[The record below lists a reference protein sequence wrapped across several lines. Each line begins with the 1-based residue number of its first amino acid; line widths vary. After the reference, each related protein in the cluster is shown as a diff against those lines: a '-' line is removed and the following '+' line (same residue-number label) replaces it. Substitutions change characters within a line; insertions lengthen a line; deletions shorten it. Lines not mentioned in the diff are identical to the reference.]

1 MRPKFHAPGKI
12 RHSKWMRRACEVA
25 SKTVEPPCQDVSA
38 KGMSLGNGFARRAA
52 GLGQFIRSAAGTAAN
67 PRRFHAHGKIRH
79 SEGHYH
85 AIEVAFETVEPLRQD
100 VSAKGMPFGKRL
112 RPARCWIGR
121 FIRSAAEIWTDPEGS
136 TRLGDD
142 QSRSFSQNKA
152 NHDFALREATTA
164 GRQHFAHPWVLYAG
178 KALSAFAE
186 VSPHAVDFACAQNK
200 GAAREEAM
208 KEIPPQGRV
217 GLASGRHP

>member
-1 MRPKFHAPGKI
+1 MRSCFQNGGTALPGCKRQRHVVGKRLRPARRWI
-12 RHSKWMRRACEVA
+12 GPIHSKRRGNGGQPPKIPRAWKDSAQRRALPCHR
-25 SKTVEPPCQDVSA
+25 SCFTQRSTV
-38 KGMSLGNGFARRAA
+38 
-52 GLGQFIRSAAGTAAN
+52 
-67 PRRFHAHGKIRH
+67 
-79 SEGHYH
+79 
-85 AIEVAFETVEPLRQD
+85 RQD

-200 GAAREEAM
+200 GAAGEEAM
-208 KEIPPQGRV
+208 KEIPPKGGWARFRAPSAKRGGQRF
-217 GLASGRHP
+217 A